1 MKASGA
7 GVGYGQRKEMGTLSL
22 RLPIGLGV
30 EHQVNFEVN
39 L

>member
-7 GVGYGQRKEMGTLSL
+7 GVGYGQRKVGTLSL
-22 RLPIGLGV
+22 RLPMGLRV
-30 EHQVNFEVN
+30 EHRVNCKVN